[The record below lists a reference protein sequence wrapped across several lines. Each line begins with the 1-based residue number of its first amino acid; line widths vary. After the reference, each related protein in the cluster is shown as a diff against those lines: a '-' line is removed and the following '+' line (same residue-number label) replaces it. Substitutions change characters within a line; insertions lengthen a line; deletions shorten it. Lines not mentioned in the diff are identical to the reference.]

1 MGPCERFISGAPVR
15 ASVPSHLRRVLE
27 FIVFVRLSMQAGKK
41 TTGQVSHDESHIGGG
56 ARVAVGGSGSGASEE
71 KRSLLAT
78 DSDAP

>member
-1 MGPCERFISGAPVR
+1 M
-15 ASVPSHLRRVLE
+15 
-27 FIVFVRLSMQAGKK
+27 FVRLSMQAGKK

-56 ARVAVGGSGSGASEE
+56 ARVAVCGSGSGASEE